1 MRKELL
7 EERRTKPPKPRREA
21 AVERGNRLGGL
32 ERRRRR
38 FRWSSEGVRV

>member
-7 EERRTKPPKPRREA
+7 EERRTKSPKPRREA

-32 ERRRRR
+32 R
-38 FRWSSEGVRV
+38 GGGGGLNK